1 MTLATG
7 EKLLT
12 NFTRRS
18 IIDVTGVLDT
28 PRKLTNIKSLKMK
41 KNYNCKIMSATK
53 KPSEIN
59 FRGQFPWGRHYSR
72 ANFVR
77 SNFLGGNF
85 PGCGG
90 FFHGHIFPDTSNA
103 LSDFY
108 LMTFSNRTLRRS
120 SVNLTVYL
128 DH

>member
-18 IIDVTGVLDT
+18 IVDVTGVLDT
-28 PRKLTNIKSLKMK
+28 PPKLKNIKSLKMK

-59 FRGQFPWGRHYSR
+59 FWGQFPWGRHYSR

-77 SNFLGGNF
+77 SNFLEAILQGAGA
-85 PGCGG
+85 
-90 FFHGHIFPDTSNA
+90 FFTGTFFRTPQIHFRIFISWHFLIEPNV
-103 LSDFY
+103 LSKSHLKWADW
-108 LMTFSNRTLRRS
+108 
-120 SVNLTVYL
+120 
-128 DH
+128 